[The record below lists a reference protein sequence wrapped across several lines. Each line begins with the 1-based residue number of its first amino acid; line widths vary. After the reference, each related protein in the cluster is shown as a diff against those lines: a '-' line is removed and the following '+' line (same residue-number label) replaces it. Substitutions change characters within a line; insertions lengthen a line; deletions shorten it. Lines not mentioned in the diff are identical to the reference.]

1 MVKRKNSLAVYTK
14 RRNFVKTSEPAPKKT
29 PKKILPKQSNTLPI
43 FTIQEHHA
51 SHLHW
56 DLRLEI
62 DGVMPSWALPKG
74 PSLNSKVKRLA
85 VQTED
90 HPLGYATFEGTIPA
104 GEYGAGTVMVWD
116 YGTYENIRRKD
127 GALIPMRQCLQDNR
141 MEFVLYG
148 KKLHGAFVLIK
159 IKNNWLFFKKNDTF
173 ASTQDIT
180 ATETR
185 SALTNRTIE
194 EIQETS

>member
-1 MVKRKNSLAVYTK
+1 MA
-14 RRNFVKTSEPAPKKT
+14 EPKKLKEYAQKRDFTKT
-29 PKKILPKQSNTLPI
+29 PEPKPVGKKIAQDGLPI

-74 PSLNSKVKRLA
+74 PSTNPKIKRLA

-90 HPLGYATFEGTIPA
+90 HALDYATFEGTIPE

-116 YGTYENIRRKD
+116 YGTYENMHRKD
-127 GALIPMRQCLQDNR
+127 GKPIPMAECLKQGR
-141 MEFVLYG
+141 IEIVLNG
-148 KKLHGAFVLIK
+148 TKLKGGFVLIK
-159 IKNNWLFFKKNDTF
+159 IKNNWLFFKKNDEY
-173 ASTQDIT
+173 ASADEIT
-180 ATETR
+180 KKLTK
-185 SALTNRTIE
+185 SALSNRTITQ
-194 EIQETS
+194 IGRGS